1 MQALV
6 VVKSV
11 ILNHTLKKALLIRR
25 SLNDEVGGVWES
37 PGGKV
42 EEGET
47 LEEGI
52 IREIF
57 EETGLNVVPERFL
70 YASLDEI
77 CGKKMIFV
85 VYLCSTSEE
94 KAVLSS
100 REHSEYRWADKE
112 ECKAM
117 LQGGIASDYIK
128 HGVYELEW

>member
-6 VVKSV
+6 VVKAV
-11 ILNHTLKKALLIRR
+11 VLNHNLKKILLIRR
-25 SLNDEVGGVWES
+25 SRDDMEGWEG

-57 EETGLNVVPERFL
+57 EETGLNVAPEKFL

-77 CGKKMIFV
+77 GGNKIIFA
-85 VYLCSTSEE
+85 VYLCSTEE
-94 KAVLSS
+94 ERAVLSN
-100 REHSEYRWADKE
+100 EHTEYRWVDRA
-112 ECKAM
+112 ECKSM
-117 LQGGIASDYIK
+117 LRDGIARDYEK
-128 HGVYELEW
+128 YGVYELEW